1 MIRILL
7 VDDHVLFRE
16 GLAGLLRPEPDF
28 DLVGQAG
35 TAREAIQLGRQLQPD
50 LILMDFTLP
59 DGTGL
64 DVTQAV
70 LETNPNVSIVFLTI
84 HEDDDRLFS
93 AIRSGAKGYLLK
105 NVPVES
111 LLASLRGLP
120 RGEAPLSPTLTLRMI
135 HEFSRM
141 TASESADPP
150 ALSSLTNRE
159 VDILRLL
166 AHGATNQE
174 IAARLVISENTVKN
188 HVHNILEKLNV
199 RNRREAARFAKKNH
213 LGT

>member
-35 TAREAIQLGRQLQPD
+35 TAREAIQLARQLQPD

-70 LETNPNVSIVFLTI
+70 LETNPSVSIVFLTI

-105 NVPVES
+105 NVPVDS
-111 LLASLRGLP
+111 LLASLRGLQ

-135 HEFSRM
+135 NEFSRL
-141 TASESADPP
+141 TASEPADASA
-150 ALSSLTNRE
+150 LLNLTNRE